1 MIKIIKD
8 EPGHLL
14 ILVDVSEANL
24 ENAALF
30 RSQVTQL
37 FDRHKKN
44 IIIDLSKV
52 EYIDSSFLGALVA
65 VLKHAMANKLDVVL
79 VDLCKDVYDLLL
91 LIRLDKVFKIYDNY
105 QEAITHL

>member
-52 EYIDSSFLGALVA
+52 
-65 VLKHAMANKLDVVL
+65 
-79 VDLCKDVYDLLL
+79 
-91 LIRLDKVFKIYDNY
+91 
-105 QEAITHL
+105 

>member
-8 EPGHLL
+8 EPSHLL
-14 ILVDVSEANL
+14 ILVNVSEANL
-24 ENAALF
+24 ENADLF
-30 RSQVTQL
+30 KSQVIQL

-44 IIIDLSKV
+44 IIIDMGKV

-65 VLKHAMANKLDVVL
+65 VLKHAMAHKLDVFL
-79 VDLCKDVYDLLL
+79 INLFKDVYDLLL

>member
-65 VLKHAMANKLDVVL
+65 VLKHAMAYKLDVVL